1 MIVVISFFDFIL
13 FTSFFFTVTAL
24 MITFLDYFQRV
35 PWQTKLVDT
44 FQSGCGPRWAAN
56 RIDRLSG
63 ARPIRLFSARSKVLH
78 RVTTIYTGPGRY
90 LEGFSQ
96 ERKKRSRLHF
106 YFYTS
111 GT

>member
-1 MIVVISFFDFIL
+1 MIVVISFRLYSFHIL
-13 FTSFFFTVTAL
+13 FLYRHGVD
-24 MITFLDYFQRV
+24 DYLSGLFQRV

-90 LEGFSQ
+90 LEEFSQ

-106 YFYTS
+106 YFHTS